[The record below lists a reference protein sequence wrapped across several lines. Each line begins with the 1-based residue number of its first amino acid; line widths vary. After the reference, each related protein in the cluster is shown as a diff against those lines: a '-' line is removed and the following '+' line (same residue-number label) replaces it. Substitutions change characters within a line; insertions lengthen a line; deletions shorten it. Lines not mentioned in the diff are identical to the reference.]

1 MLLPLLQPGAQLC
14 HALSCPSQLHTKMHV
29 AQATASHLLS
39 PALQPIAVFLF
50 KEVRLTAGPPLA
62 SSSLHTCAQCCE
74 AVHEDKTR
82 MDHQIQ
88 RAAPSANP
96 AIAARDQ
103 ELRKPFPPQPLRSAN
118 PQVIST
124 PANAVPRLAPMADVS
139 FRVQT
144 ATEAQRA
151 QNIMRLA
158 ERAAQEDKQVS
169 SKLQGIEALQRQQP
183 GDGGF
188 ASASLSRAPDDT
200 SSSLW
205 AARAS
210 AIPTAPPPAGIESVN
225 DVNDLL
231 ALYGSAEGSRRQVAS
246 DLQSC
251 APPSTGWPL
260 NHPSLR
266 PGGSGLRD
274 PMRSSCA
281 APVDAK
287 RSSSNNNELLR
298 MSMNDIDVLN
308 SPRRPAGNGTSSVW
322 AHAAASPRGLSRDWP
337 GDGRDAVAGYP
348 QPSFLSGSPAA
359 KSAASQLDGS
369 QVRPLRDLRSNS
381 SSQAF
386 AAAPENDAL
395 SAIGH
400 RPPLRASS
408 GSSAPKLPEPAQ
420 NAGRLEIETPKCGLG
435 VRLRHS
441 NRGLLSVAAILPG
454 GAADVN
460 GQLKEGDQILAVD
473 SAETFGKPIQDVA
486 RMFVGNEGT
495 VVDLRICREGEV
507 PFHVCVVRKA
517 FQSQTCVPEPRAP
530 TTQPESCLPGRPP
543 PSSLG
548 CIDGPA
554 PLKQLL
560 GHSEPSNETKSL
572 LSGDREKNV
581 AAMKVT
587 DAGLEAKSA
596 QKSTTDFEAASARV
610 KMQLQEKF
618 PQLYSEQGP
627 GEKEFITASTE
638 PTVASVPAPEAST
651 ATRSPELRAV
661 FEESP
666 FKAPGASI
674 FLHSDAPLFQR
685 PTRRPMDFVPSGAS
699 NAAAIVVSP
708 PPKPVSPPTTR
719 PSPTA
724 SPEFVS
730 VSSASSSSAEDT
742 PPDDPADVPAGI
754 PPGYTN
760 YAAAAYVLPDSPQD
774 GRGAVAA
781 WAPSSSVVEK
791 AKNNMSSQLDT
802 KTKINRPSLPPPG
815 SLASPDNIK
824 ADDWPRASMT
834 PESLAA
840 FVRTIQISPTAR
852 PSQPGQAR
860 NDSAQSS
867 NLSLPGPAA
876 KCTSTVHA
884 RTVMMKNGNDLLE
897 PVEAEEEAWAVEMQR
912 EEEEAAVAASTNQQQ
927 VLDACTRAPRQQ
939 PSSAALEALI
949 VTPVSKLAR
958 LREAFES
965 SESNAIEP
973 KSTQPTR
980 RDLAAVNAVAEDE
993 GVASSFAGEDVRDDV
1008 SARTNKTSA
1017 SHLTTETERDREK
1030 EREDGEMSARCTDSN
1045 QASHAEQS
1053 PTSRTSTTPSP
1064 REATN
1069 ETLAGG
1075 RLEVP
1080 HGQSYLVIHVA

>member
-1 MLLPLLQPGAQLC
+1 
-14 HALSCPSQLHTKMHV
+14 
-29 AQATASHLLS
+29 
-39 PALQPIAVFLF
+39 
-50 KEVRLTAGPPLA
+50 
-62 SSSLHTCAQCCE
+62 
-74 AVHEDKTR
+74 

-88 RAAPSANP
+88 RAAPSANL
-96 AIAARDQ
+96 AKAAGDQ
-103 ELRKPFPPQPLRSAN
+103 EPRKPFPPHPVRSSN

-124 PANAVPRLAPMADVS
+124 PANAVPRLAPVADMS
-139 FRVQT
+139 LRVQK

-158 ERAAQEDKQVS
+158 ERAAQEDEAVS

-188 ASASLSRAPDDT
+188 ESASVSRAPDAT
-200 SSSLW
+200 SSTLW
-205 AARAS
+205 AARES
-210 AIPTAPPPAGIESVN
+210 AKPTARRPAGIENVN

-251 APPSTGWPL
+251 APPNTGWPL

-274 PMRSSCA
+274 SMRSSCA

-308 SPRRPAGNGTSSVW
+308 SPRRLAGNGTSSVW
-322 AHAAASPRGLSRDWP
+322 AHAAASPRGLNRDSL
-337 GDGRDAVAGYP
+337 GGGRDSVAGYP
-348 QPSFLSGSPAA
+348 QHSLLSDSPAA

-369 QVRPLRDLRSNS
+369 QVRPLQVRPLRDLRDNS

-386 AAAPENDAL
+386 AAALENDSL

-400 RPPLRASS
+400 RPPLRGSG

-517 FQSQTCVPEPRAP
+517 FRSQPCMPEPWAP
-530 TTQPESCLPGRPP
+530 PTQPESSLPGRPRL
-543 PSSLG
+543 PSLVG
-548 CIDGPA
+548 LDGPA
-554 PLKQLL
+554 PLTQQL

-572 LSGDREKNV
+572 LSGDREKKV

-587 DAGLEAKSA
+587 DAGLEAMSA
-596 QKSTTDFEAASARV
+596 QKSTTDFEATSARV

-618 PQLYSEQGP
+618 PQLYSEQDP

-638 PTVASVPAPEAST
+638 PNVTSVPAPEAPT
-651 ATRSPELRAV
+651 AARSPELRAV

-730 VSSASSSSAEDT
+730 VSCASSSSAEDT
-742 PPDDPADVPAGI
+742 QPDDAADVPAGI

-760 YAAAAYVLPDSPQD
+760 YAAAAYVLPDSPRD

-781 WAPSSSVVEK
+781 WAPSSSVVK
-791 AKNNMSSQLDT
+791 NAKNNTSPQLDT
-802 KTKINRPSLPPPG
+802 KTKINCPSLPPPG

-824 ADDWPRASMT
+824 SDDLARVSMT

-852 PSQPGQAR
+852 PSQPRQAP

-876 KCTSTVHA
+876 KCTSTMHA
-884 RTVMMKNGNDLLE
+884 RTAMMKNENDLLE

-973 KSTQPTR
+973 KYTQPTR
-980 RDLAAVNAVAEDE
+980 RDLAAVNAVVQDE
-993 GVASSFAGEDVRDDV
+993 GMASSFAGENVRDDV

-1045 QASHAEQS
+1045 QASHAGQS

-1069 ETLAGG
+1069 ETLAAGQ
-1075 RLEVP
+1075 LEVSQ
-1080 HGQSYLVIHVA
+1080 GQPYLVIHVA